1 MKANKYT
8 KEEIERLSKLPGV
21 ATVTSR
27 RVIYDESFRKALY
40 EAWYLNPS
48 RETIRKA
55 FIERGAQLEESD
67 EALIKNLHHTFVQE
81 GRPKQ
86 PAKPAIAPKHEEQEN
101 TAVVYSEAEIE
112 RLKRFPGVVTVTPRR
127 IVFDLEFKQTIY
139 DEWNL
144 NHSKE
149 TIRQSF
155 LKRGA
160 QLQESDDRI
169 IANLQS
175 FFQSNGRPQKQ
186 MIYRGGDELA
196 HKTEEELIEEGVLYR
211 SFEQVRFTQSYL
223 DMLKTAY
230 WDANGEKSL
239 DEIVIESGYNPHD
252 LGRYRMQGLR
262 HRLAK
267 KAADPHN
274 ISRQKTIVLKSS
286 ESVSRQKPSVQNTSS
301 ESISR
306 QNTSSESISENA
318 RKQKTSRQKSSVQ
331 KAEMDEELGKTQK
344 PGLIWTKNQI
354 EDTPYIHKVREGCI
368 ELTEAFFNDAVLFR
382 SLPVADILSIYC
394 VPEDA
399 IPAVY
404 YPQIEKWLEEWEPVG
419 EDVAFDL
426 PVAVNRFVAMRRLL
440 EQALAEAKEKIQLM
454 TPPEKKAACE
464 MIDKLP
470 RDPAGEYSM
479 PAIWEKLGISQTA
492 YYKYLRRE
500 RYGMVRADKA
510 LSDIEAVRKVF
521 EYKGFK
527 KGSRQIYMLMP
538 KVVGRKMGLKKIRRI
553 MRENGMES
561 DIRTPN
567 KQKRAMEKYLKENR
581 KPNLLDRRFRLFR
594 PNQIRLTDVTYLD
607 YGKKGT
613 EKQRAYGSA
622 SIDPVTGVLA
632 AFVVMDRNDQ
642 RLADAT
648 LREMDNFPCEYG
660 GKFHSDQGTLYLTP
674 EFQAKLVERGFEQS
688 MSRRANCWDNAPQ
701 ESFFG
706 HFKDECDYASCET
719 LEELQAMIEGYKY
732 YFNYERGMWDR
743 QRMTPVEYEKYL
755 SSLSEEEFQKYLDAE
770 EIRYREMK
778 AESIKK
784 AKARAK
790 DLGAYEAEDLDA
802 EDLKAEDLDADP
814 VDDLDAEDD
823 NEEGGGDDE

>member
-8 KEEIERLSKLPGV
+8 KEEIERLKKLPGV
-21 ATVTSR
+21 ATVTPQKVVYES
-27 RVIYDESFRKALY
+27 SFRKALY
-40 EAWYLNPS
+40 DEWYLNPS
-48 RETIRKA
+48 QETIRKA
-55 FIERGAQLEESD
+55 FIARGAQLQESD
-67 EALIKNLHHTFVQE
+67 KALIRSLHRAFLQKGCPE
-81 GRPKQ
+81 R
-86 PAKPAIAPKHEEQEN
+86 PAKPAIAPKHEEPKN
-101 TAVVYSEAEIE
+101 TEVVYSEAEIE
-112 RLKRFPGVVTVTPRR
+112 RLKRFPGVVTVTPKR

-169 IANLQS
+169 ITNLQS
-175 FFQSNGRPQKQ
+175 FFESNGRPQKQ
-186 MIYRGGDELA
+186 MIYRGGDELV

-223 DMLKTAY
+223 DKLKTAY

-274 ISRQKTIVLKSS
+274 ISRQKTSVLKSS
-286 ESVSRQKPSVQNTSS
+286 ENISGQKSS
-301 ESISR
+301 E
-306 QNTSSESISENA
+306 NTSENA
-318 RKQKTSRQKSSVQ
+318 RKQETSRQKNSVQ

-354 EDTPYIHKVREGCI
+354 EDTPYIRKVREGCI

-382 SLPVADILSIYC
+382 GLPVADILSIYC
-394 VPEDA
+394 IQEDS

-404 YPQIEKWLEEWEPVG
+404 YPQIEKWLEEWEPIS
-419 EDVAFDL
+419 EDVAFEL

-440 EQALAEAKEKIQLM
+440 EQALAEAKDKIQLM
-454 TPPEKKAACE
+454 TPPEKKATCE

-479 PAIWEKLGISQTA
+479 PAIWEKIGISQTA

-500 RYGMVRADKA
+500 RYGMVKADKA

-674 EFQAKLVERGFEQS
+674 EFQAKLAERGFDQS

-732 YFNYERGMWDR
+732 YFNYERGMWDHLK
-743 QRMTPVEYEKYL
+743 MTPVEYESYL
-755 SSLSEEEFQKYLDAE
+755 SSLSDEEFQKYLDAE

-790 DLGAYEAEDLDA
+790 DLGAMDDDPGADL
-802 EDLKAEDLDADP
+802 
-814 VDDLDAEDD
+814 VSEDD
-823 NEEGGGDDE
+823 EDEGGGDNE

>member
-1 MKANKYT
+1 MPGKEDQMTKKDYYT
-8 KEEIERLSKLPGV
+8 PEEIERLKNLPGV
-21 ATVTSR
+21 MSVNSR
-27 RVIYDESFRKALY
+27 MVI
-40 EAWYLNPS
+40 
-48 RETIRKA
+48 
-55 FIERGAQLEESD
+55 
-67 EALIKNLHHTFVQE
+67 
-81 GRPKQ
+81 
-86 PAKPAIAPKHEEQEN
+86 
-101 TAVVYSEAEIE
+101 
-112 RLKRFPGVVTVTPRR
+112 
-127 IVFDLEFKQTIY
+127 FDLDFKTAIY
-139 DEWNL
+139 DEWVL
-144 NHSKE
+144 NPSAR
-149 TIRQSF
+149 TIWQSF
-155 LKRGA
+155 IARGA
-160 QLQESDDRI
+160 QLQKSDYQIFKHLHRGFHI
-169 IANLQS
+169 Y
-175 FFQSNGRPQKQ
+175 GRPKQ
-186 MIYRGGDELA
+186 QMRYHGTTDMV
-196 HKTEEELIEEGVLYR
+196 HKTQEELVEEGVLYR
-211 SFEQVRFTQSYL
+211 TSNGIRITKSYL
-223 DMLKTAY
+223 DRVTNAY
-230 WDANGEKSL
+230 LEANGKKTFE
-239 DEIVIESGYNPHD
+239 DVIRESGYIPRD
-252 LGRYRMQGLR
+252 LGESRVQRYGEL
-262 HRLAK
+262 LK
-267 KAADPHN
+267 KKLDVD
-274 ISRQKTIVLKSS
+274 I
-286 ESVSRQKPSVQNTSS
+286 
-301 ESISR
+301 
-306 QNTSSESISENA
+306 
-318 RKQKTSRQKSSVQ
+318 QKSDRCDR

-354 EDTPYIHKVREGCI
+354 EDTPYIRKVREGCI

-382 SLPVADILSIYC
+382 GLPVADILSIYC
-394 VPEDA
+394 IQEDS

-404 YPQIEKWLEEWEPVG
+404 YPQIEKWLEEWEPIS
-419 EDVAFDL
+419 EDVAFEL

-440 EQALAEAKEKIQLM
+440 EQALAEAKDKIQLM
-454 TPPEKKAACE
+454 TPPEKKATCE

-479 PAIWEKLGISQTA
+479 PAIWEKIGISQTA

-500 RYGMVRADKA
+500 RYGMVKADKA

-674 EFQAKLVERGFEQS
+674 EFQAKLAERGFDQS

-732 YFNYERGMWDR
+732 YFNYERGMWNHLK
-743 QRMTPVEYEKYL
+743 MTPVEYERYL
-755 SSLSEEEFQKYLDAE
+755 SSLSNEEFQKYLDAE

-784 AKARAK
+784 AKARVK
-790 DLGAYEAEDLDA
+790 DLGAMDDDPGADL
-802 EDLKAEDLDADP
+802 
-814 VDDLDAEDD
+814 VAEDD
-823 NEEGGGDDE
+823 DDEGGGDDE